1 MYSRGRPPKLR
12 SIEPIIRGKKPTL
25 RLPIHDIRYD
35 KTGHWPE
42 MQKKKKKKKK
52 KLDVDYVIW
61 HVEQHMKNAV
71 FNFLC
76 WNIEIVSTISTMYAM
91 IVVSER
97 ICS

>member
-42 MQKKKKKKKK
+42 MQKKKKKNKKTRCR
-52 KLDVDYVIW
+52 
-61 HVEQHMKNAV
+61 
-71 FNFLC
+71 LC
-76 WNIEIVSTISTMYAM
+76 DMACRATYEK
-91 IVVSER
+91 
-97 ICS
+97 CSI